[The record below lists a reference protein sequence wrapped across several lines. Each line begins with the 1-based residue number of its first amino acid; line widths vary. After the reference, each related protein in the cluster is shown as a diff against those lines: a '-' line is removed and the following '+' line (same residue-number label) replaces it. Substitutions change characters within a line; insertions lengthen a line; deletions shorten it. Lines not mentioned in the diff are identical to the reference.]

1 MDIDWGPVISS
12 GLEGAISLFGGL
24 LGNSI
29 QEDQVDAELQ
39 AQKEANIQAL
49 QLEALKARFAGKGGG
64 GGGGGGGVNPNILT
78 KAQKLAMMQ
87 NQGQARADSLN
98 SLIAA
103 YQNAMGIR

>member
-1 MDIDWGPVISS
+1 MDWGPIISA
-12 GLEGAISLFGGL
+12 AIPSAVNLFGGL

-29 QEDQVDAELQ
+29 EEDQYEKELQ
-39 AQKEANIQAL
+39 AKKESDIMAL
-49 QLEALKARFAGKGGG
+49 QLEALKARFAGGGG
-64 GGGGGGGVNPNILT
+64 GGGGGGGVNPNMLT

-87 NQGQARADSLN
+87 NQGQARSEGLN

>member
-1 MDIDWGPVISS
+1 MDWGTIISA
-12 GLEGAISLFGGL
+12 AIPSAVNLFGGL

-29 QEDQVDAELQ
+29 EEDQYEKELQ
-39 AQKEANIQAL
+39 AKKESDIMAL
-49 QLEALKARFAGKGGG
+49 QLEALKARFAGGG
-64 GGGGGGGVNPNILT
+64 GGGGGGGVNPNMLT

-87 NQGQARADSLN
+87 NQGQARSEGLN